1 MGRSDKRKYQR
12 NCAFSVKR
20 KRTAWNKRKAKT
32 MILDKQVNLAESDKG
47 SFPAGTRRC
56 NNVRFWL
63 HFGRDVDNV
72 VTTLSQCCV
81 CDVITT
87 TKN

>member
-1 MGRSDKRKYQR
+1 MSRNDKRKYQR
-12 NCAFSVKR
+12 NCALNVKR
-20 KRTAWNKRKAKT
+20 KRTAWNKRKAKI

-47 SFPAGTRRC
+47 SFPAGTRRS

-72 VTTLSQCCV
+72 VTMLCFRRHYY
-81 CDVITT
+81 D
-87 TKN
+87 KN